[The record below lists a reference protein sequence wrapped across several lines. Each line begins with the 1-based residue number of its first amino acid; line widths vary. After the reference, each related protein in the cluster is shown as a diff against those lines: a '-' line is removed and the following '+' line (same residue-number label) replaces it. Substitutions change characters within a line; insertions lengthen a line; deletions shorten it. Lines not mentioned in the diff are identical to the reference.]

1 MEWNIF
7 TITTIVIWAGSF
19 VVVTVDSVMQGIS
32 PWFWRFAGLFGG
44 PFALLTY
51 SLIRERS
58 LGKGQEK

>member
-1 MEWNIF
+1 MDWNIF

-19 VVVTVDSVMQGIS
+19 VVVAVDSVMHGIS

-44 PFALLTY
+44 PFALLAY

-58 LGKGQEK
+58 KDKS